1 MSTFGHHRG
10 PVATR
15 GIWVGAQVFSSWVG
29 AQGFSSPPPPYATRE
44 PSSAYPEHDEERQP
58 LLSTPPPKS
67 KSDTAIRMAIIV
79 LVAIVVIW
87 PIAYLAFVP
96 SQVALYKSLYGGALA
111 QVDHLVK
118 ERATLMS
125 EVDNLRGQ
133 LSNAKVDA
141 FWEIART
148 MDTNMY
154 VYTYPFVLRLQIR

>member
-1 MSTFGHHRG
+1 M
-10 PVATR
+10 
-15 GIWVGAQVFSSWVG
+15 
-29 AQGFSSPPPPYATRE
+29 
-44 PSSAYPEHDEERQP
+44 
-58 LLSTPPPKS
+58 
-67 KSDTAIRMAIIV
+67 
-79 LVAIVVIW
+79 
-87 PIAYLAFVP
+87 P

-125 EVDNLRGQ
+125 EIDNLRGQ
-133 LSNAKVDA
+133 LSNAKVEA